1 VLVGPPL
8 GVQAR
13 PARLHRARWEGR
25 QLVPRT
31 TIAKETGLALRGVW
45 RATVDL
51 VGLGVLDFE
60 RGGNG
65 TPSRYTVR
73 PSILASLTDNEI
85 TSCKSGKRE
94 SQTRNRRVSADTQ
107 PTRVSQDQTRNGR
120 GPDTQREGTRHATVA
135 KPLIIGTA
143 HEQPLEQQLLS
154 AAPAAVRVQPVLE
167 LLHPDEKKASNYQ
180 RVVDGFFVAFER
192 ATGRKWLTPITRGDG
207 AQVKRAL
214 ATGLPVD
221 EILTIIA
228 RALADDFVGGKT
240 PDLASVLSAR
250 NLNAFR
256 GVARAS
262 GPMKQPAVANGW
274 WEKKLAREARGES

>member
-1 VLVGPPL
+1 MTAHKFDPFKAHRVTCSSDLPSACKHVLHVFIVHAGKDGSSYP
-8 GVQAR
+8 GQ
-13 PARLHRARWEGR
+13 
-25 QLVPRT
+25 T

-120 GPDTQREGTRHATVA
+120 GPDTQ
-135 KPLIIGTA
+135 PL
-143 HEQPLEQQLLS
+143 QNPSL
-154 AAPAAVRVQPVLE
+154 
-167 LLHPDEKKASNYQ
+167 
-180 RVVDGFFVAFER
+180 
-192 ATGRKWLTPITRGDG
+192 
-207 AQVKRAL
+207 
-214 ATGLPVD
+214 
-221 EILTIIA
+221 
-228 RALADDFVGGKT
+228 
-240 PDLASVLSAR
+240 
-250 NLNAFR
+250 
-256 GVARAS
+256 
-262 GPMKQPAVANGW
+262 
-274 WEKKLAREARGES
+274 